1 MPCKIKDP
9 IILLERCDKIWET
22 LKVIKNVQDKSK
34 IDTLNTLPL
43 EINSK
48 PLYIQNQSP
57 LKNSNVELPNFKFS
71 IKYKKR
77 LFHCLTCGKQ
87 YTENRR
93 LRSHSEKVHGIYI
106 PPKRKRYTVLYQ
118 KDNVKMKEK
127 NSNIVEREV
136 DCSEKVS
143 LKKDENRLHVR
154 TSLQSTSN
162 DKKIISD
169 LHLRRKKN
177 INETICGKNEQEK
190 KVLNKQFKQEKIISE
205 SHISLLT
212 CILCKKTVNDIRKHL
227 IDYHKIESP
236 DFMLKNLNETSNHLK
251 DKLKTGVLNDENK
264 FFEIIENKKRVI
276 SNIQYSNSRKRYKV
290 NNSKNLQVD
299 ENNTRQCDICLGRY
313 KVSSFY
319 THMRYHRQRGETKE
333 NFHLFDNKYLNSPLY
348 LKSKLNSNDISNENS
363 NNNHSNKDDS
373 ISFKNKEKEWQT
385 EDMQN
390 KDNIKKKSNKNN
402 ICSCG
407 RKFRNPHTL
416 FVHKKKCTSIDGL
429 KQPIIENKVNIRSQ
443 YVIQNNSDRNS
454 EIGIS
459 ITIKKKNNSY
469 EIIDRSN
476 KNKNKMQDSI
486 NSKYR
491 NAKYINTSNISENN
505 TQIELQDQLQDLKT
519 SELSKYSERH
529 SILKIQ
535 SADEDIDI
543 DIEEDSQTNDFCKEK
558 EEQNVK
564 VEQDDNSCQKTINS
578 EFLKKKILTKSNYKQ
593 SNGIKKNFTKKY
605 NICVCGY
612 KFYTKKALEI
622 HTNKHHPNSNL
633 ICGYCKISFSNGI
646 TWNKHQCS
654 VNEGKK
660 FIDVRMEI
668 NCFHCTISFSSH
680 KKFDDHIRQKHHD
693 SVLPFQCF
701 RCYKRFSSTSS
712 RKIHFDTDHAI
723 TICSLCNNKIFDI
736 MKSRHEAYHYGL
748 GFPCHVCKRTYTTRE
763 SLLKHTKRCHKYH
776 KISLIANNDLNV

>member
-1 MPCKIKDP
+1 MPYKIRDP

-48 PLYIQNQSP
+48 SLYIQYQSP
-57 LKNSNVELPNFKFS
+57 LENSNVELPNFKFS
-71 IKYKKR
+71 VKYKKR

-87 YTENRR
+87 YTQNRR

-106 PPKRKRYTVLYQ
+106 PPKRKKYTVLYQ
-118 KDNVKMKEK
+118 KHKFDKIKEK
-127 NSNIVEREV
+127 NPNIVETEV
-136 DCSEKVS
+136 DSSGKVS
-143 LKKDENRLHVR
+143 LKKGENRLHEE
-154 TSLQSTSN
+154 TSLQSTSSSN
-162 DKKIISD
+162 DNKIISD
-169 LHLRRKKN
+169 LHLRRKRN
-177 INETICGKNEQEK
+177 INEIMCSKNEQEK
-190 KVLNKQFKQEKIISE
+190 KILNKEFKQSEKIISE
-205 SHISLLT
+205 PHVFLLT

-236 DFMLKNLNETSNHLK
+236 DFMLKNLNETPDHLK
-251 DKLKTGVLNDENK
+251 DKLRTGVPNDEN
-264 FFEIIENKKRVI
+264 EIIENKKKVI

-290 NNSKNLQVD
+290 SNKNSQVD
-299 ENNTRQCDICLGRY
+299 ENDTRQCDICLGYY
-313 KVSSFY
+313 KIRSFY
-319 THMRYHRQRGETKE
+319 THMRNHRQRGETKE
-333 NFHLFDNKYLNSPLY
+333 NFHLSDNKYLNSPLY

-363 NNNHSNKDDS
+363 NNNHSNKDNS
-373 ISFKNKEKEWQT
+373 ISFKNKEKKWQT
-385 EDMQN
+385 EDDMQN
-390 KDNIKKKSNKNN
+390 EDNIKKTSNRNN

-416 FVHKKKCTSIDGL
+416 FVHKKNCTSIDEL
-429 KQPIIENKVNIRSQ
+429 KQPIIENRVNIRSQ
-443 YVIQNNSDRNS
+443 YVIQNNSDKNS

-469 EIIDRSN
+469 EIIDRNN

-486 NSKYR
+486 NSKYF
-491 NAKYINTSNISENN
+491 NASNISENN
-505 TQIELQDQLQDLKT
+505 TQIELQDQLRDET

-535 SADEDIDI
+535 SGDEDIDI

-558 EEQNVK
+558 EEQKVK
-564 VEQDDNSCQKTINS
+564 IDQDDDSCQKSINS
-578 EFLKKKILTKSNYKQ
+578 EFLKKKILFKRNCKQFNGTK
-593 SNGIKKNFTKKY
+593 INFAKKY

-612 KFYTKKALEI
+612 KFYTRRALEI

-633 ICGYCKISFSNGI
+633 ICGYCKVNFYNGI

-654 VNEGKK
+654 INEGKK

-668 NCFHCTISFSSH
+668 NCSYCTVSLSSH
-680 KKFDDHIRQKHHD
+680 KKFDDHIKEKHHD
-693 SVLPFQCF
+693 PVLPFQCF
-701 RCYKRFSSTSS
+701 RCCKRFSNTSS
-712 RKIHFDTDHAI
+712 RKIHFDTDHAV
-723 TICSLCNNKIFDI
+723 TVCSLCNNKIFDI

-748 GFPCHVCKRTYTTRE
+748 GFPCHICKRTYTTKE
-763 SLLKHTKRCHKYH
+763 NLLKHTKRCHK
-776 KISLIANNDLNV
+776 